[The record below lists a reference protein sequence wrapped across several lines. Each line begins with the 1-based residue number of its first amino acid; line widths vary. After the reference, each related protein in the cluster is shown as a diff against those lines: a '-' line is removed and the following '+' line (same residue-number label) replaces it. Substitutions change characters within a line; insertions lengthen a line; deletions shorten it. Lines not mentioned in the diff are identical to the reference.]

1 MEVLLHAALK
11 VAQRLARGDV
21 VLLFADGGWK
31 YLASPP
37 QAGEG
42 EELDD
47 MMWW

>member
-1 MEVLLHAALK
+1 LK

-31 YLASPP
+31 YLATNLWIRPP

-47 MMWW
+47 LMWW